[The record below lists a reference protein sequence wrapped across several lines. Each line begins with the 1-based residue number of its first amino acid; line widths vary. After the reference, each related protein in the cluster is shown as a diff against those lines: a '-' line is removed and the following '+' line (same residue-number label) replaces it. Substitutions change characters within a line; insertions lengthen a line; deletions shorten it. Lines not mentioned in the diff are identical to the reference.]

1 MKKVAVILSGSGYL
15 DGSEIREA
23 VGVLWVLSVQNATV
37 QCFAPDI
44 NQSDVINHFTGQPV
58 GERRNVLAESA
69 RIARGK
75 VKQLSELHAE
85 DFDALVMP
93 GGFGAAKNLSTFAFE
108 GSNGTVLPDLSRAIR
123 SIIDSGKPLGAA
135 CIAPAV
141 VALAMKG
148 TPLELSVGAVCDAS
162 KEIEKLGHKHIVT
175 RPDEIHIDR
184 AHNIVTTP
192 AYMYDAAPLHEI
204 FEGIRKMVEEVMM
217 MSKKAVAVRT

>member
-23 VGVLWVLSVQNATV
+23 VGVLWALSVHKAEV
-37 QCFAPDI
+37 QCFAPDS
-44 NQSDVINHFTGQPV
+44 NQSDVIDHLAGKPV
-58 GERRNVLAESA
+58 DAQRNVLVESA

-75 VKQLSELHAE
+75 VKPLSELLAK
-85 DFDALVMP
+85 DFDAVVMP

-108 GSNGTVLPDLSRAIR
+108 GADGTVLPDLERAIR
-123 SIIDSGKPLGAA
+123 TTIRSGKPLGAA

-148 TPLELSVGAVCDAS
+148 TPLELSVDAVCDAS
-162 KEIEKLGHKHIVT
+162 NEIEKLGHKHFVT
-175 RPDEIHIDR
+175 QPDEIHVDR

-192 AYMYDAAPLHEI
+192 AYMYDDAPLADI
-204 FEGIRKMVEEVMM
+204 FEGIRKMVETVMT

>member
-23 VGVLWVLSVQNATV
+23 VGVLWALSVHNAKV

-44 NQSDVINHFTGQPV
+44 DQSDVINHFTGQPV
-58 GERRNVLAESA
+58 DERRNVLVESA

-75 VKQLSELHAE
+75 VKPLSELHIE
-85 DFDALVMP
+85 NFDALVMP

-108 GSNGTVLPDLSRAIR
+108 GANGTVLPELAMAIR
-123 SIIDSGKPLGAA
+123 SIIVSGKPLGAA

-162 KEIEKLGHKHIVT
+162 KEIEKLGHRHIVT
-175 RPDEIHIDR
+175 KPDEIHIDR

-192 AYMYDAAPLHEI
+192 AYMYDDAPLADV
-204 FEGIRKMVEEVMM
+204 FEGIRKMVEKVT
-217 MSKKAVAVRT
+217 S

>member
-23 VGVLWVLSVQNATV
+23 VGVLWALSGQHAEV
-37 QCFAPDI
+37 QCFAPVI
-44 NQSDVINHFTGQPV
+44 NQSDVIDHLTGKPV
-58 GERRNVLAESA
+58 DERRNVLTESA

-75 VKQLSELHAE
+75 VKPLSELRAE

-93 GGFGAAKNLSTFAFE
+93 GGYGAAKNLSTFAFD
-108 GSNGTVLPDLSRAIR
+108 GANGTVLPDLLHAIQ
-123 SIIDSGKPLGAA
+123 STINSGKPLGAA

-148 TPLELSVGAVCDAS
+148 TPLELSVGEMCDAS
-162 KEIEKLGHKHIVT
+162 QEIEKLGHKHIVT
-175 RPDEIHIDR
+175 RPDEIHIDH

-192 AYMYDAAPLHEI
+192 AYMYEDAPLHEI
-204 FEGIRKMVEEVMM
+204 FEGIRKMVNEVMKMAREEVT
-217 MSKKAVAVRT
+217 A